1 MIFRSGDDDIV
12 DIDAGN
18 LDHPRIE
25 TAVGN
30 DVFDLN
36 DDLAA
41 AVVNGLSHGNT
52 FERPDFFVHRNITRF
67 IGIGAAK
74 EGDLYGEGRIEQL
87 FMAFNFNQFN
97 QVFLGYVVQFAAEL
111 PGIQESFQPDVGED
125 AKLVAGQGTEPM
137 NECAL
142 RKVIGFDF
150 IIDSQFPD
158 SRYGLPV
165 TDDGSF

>member
-25 TAVGN
+25 TAVSD

-52 FERPDFFVHRNITRF
+52 FERPDFFVHRNVTRF
-67 IGIGAAK
+67 IGISTAE
-74 EGDLYGEGRIEQL
+74 EGNLYGEGRIEEL
-87 FMAFNFNQFN
+87 FMAFDFNQFN
-97 QVFLGYVVQFAAEL
+97 QVFLGDVVQFAAEL
-111 PGIQESFQPDVGED
+111 SGIQE
-125 AKLVAGQGTEPM
+125 
-137 NECAL
+137 
-142 RKVIGFDF
+142 GF
-150 IIDSQFPD
+150 
-158 SRYGLPV
+158 
-165 TDDGSF
+165 

>member
-1 MIFRSGDDDIV
+1 
-12 DIDAGN
+12 
-18 LDHPRIE
+18 
-25 TAVGN
+25 
-30 DVFDLN
+30 
-36 DDLAA
+36 
-41 AVVNGLSHGNT
+41 
-52 FERPDFFVHRNITRF
+52 
-67 IGIGAAK
+67 
-74 EGDLYGEGRIEQL
+74 
-87 FMAFNFNQFN
+87 MAFNFNQFN

-111 PGIQESFQPDVGED
+111 PGIQESFQTDVGEN

-137 NECAL
+137 NEGAL